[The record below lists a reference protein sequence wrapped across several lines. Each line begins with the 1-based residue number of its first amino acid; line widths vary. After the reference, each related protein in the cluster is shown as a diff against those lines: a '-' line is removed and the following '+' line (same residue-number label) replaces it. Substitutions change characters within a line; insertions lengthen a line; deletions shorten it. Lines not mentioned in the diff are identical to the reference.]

1 MKLDDIDYS
10 NNTTAG
16 ANTNQEGI
24 GGEGVGYPIFAHH
37 QDGQFANVI
46 SVILGQ
52 LSKG

>member
-24 GGEGVGYPIFAHH
+24 GGEGVGYPIFAHTKM
-37 QDGQFANVI
+37 D
-46 SVILGQ
+46 SL
-52 LSKG
+52 LM

>member
-24 GGEGVGYPIFAHH
+24 GGSWLPNICPH